1 MEEIANY
8 PATILV
14 IVANVA
20 ASLYAFANPVF
31 MEKNLFHVGPIT
43 GRREWHRMITSG
55 FLHGGIFH
63 LLINMYVVFM
73 FGSILEP
80 YLGSG
85 KFMFIYMASLLGGNL
100 WALMENRRKPFYR
113 ALGASGATSGLVL
126 SFTLFAPFRELYI
139 FPIPIPMPA
148 VILAIVFIV
157 VSAVLSRRENKVIGH
172 EAHLGGALTG
182 ILATIAVAPEAL
194 SRFSGEVSRVLGGG

>member
-31 MEKNLFHVGPIT
+31 MEKNLFHVGPILA
-43 GRREWHRMITSG
+43 RREWSRMITSG

-63 LLINMYVVFM
+63 LLANMYAVWF
-73 FGSILEP
+73 FGRMLEP
-80 YLGSG
+80 FLGSG
-85 KFMFIYMASLLGGNL
+85 KFVIIYAVSLLGGNL

-126 SFTLFAPFRELYI
+126 SFTMFAPLAMLGF
-139 FPIPIPMPA
+139 FFVPAPA
-148 VILAIVFIV
+148 VLLAVIFIV
-157 VSAVLSRRENKVIGH
+157 VSAILAQREDKIIGH
-172 EAHLGGALTG
+172 EAHLGGAIAG
-182 ILATIAVAPEAL
+182 ILATIAVAPESL
-194 SRFSGEVSRVLGGG
+194 SRFSSEMSRVLGGG